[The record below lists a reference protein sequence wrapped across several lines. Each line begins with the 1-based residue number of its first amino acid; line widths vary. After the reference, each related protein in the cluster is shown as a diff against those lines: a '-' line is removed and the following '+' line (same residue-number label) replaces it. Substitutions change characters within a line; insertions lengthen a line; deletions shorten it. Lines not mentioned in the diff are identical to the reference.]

1 LVLKLNSYGP
11 RPLLAASSRR
21 CGALAMFP
29 MTLIFERVGPIDI
42 EAGHPHRP

>member
-1 LVLKLNSYGP
+1 LVLKLNSNGP
-11 RPLLAASSRR
+11 RLLPSDVKRR

-29 MTLIFERVGPIDI
+29 MTLIVERVGPIDI